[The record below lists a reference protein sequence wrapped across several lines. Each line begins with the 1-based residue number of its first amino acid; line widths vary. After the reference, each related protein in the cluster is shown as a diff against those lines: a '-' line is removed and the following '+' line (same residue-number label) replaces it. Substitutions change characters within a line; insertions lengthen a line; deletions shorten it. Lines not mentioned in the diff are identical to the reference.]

1 MTRVSGAPVTELTLH
16 GCTVKTVF
24 DLLGAREDD
33 ITYSLGWGLS
43 RSEAL
48 TRSVLH
54 EAFGTDAP
62 QGPLIAIRLQE
73 SETGTGR
80 TDIEIETE
88 HQHLVIEAKRG
99 WALPMPAQI
108 DKYTERLLARDERAR
123 HIAVVA
129 ECAPDYPP
137 VTALLG
143 AGGSVPV
150 SYIPWA
156 RVAELVQ
163 IAARATRSHAE
174 QRLLVELYRYLLGV
188 MTMQDVRS
196 NMVYV
201 VSLSTREIA
210 GSSGL
215 STVEVLERLGR
226 YFCPVGGANP
236 GGWPKEPPNYLGF
249 RYRGRLQAIHHVEG
263 YAVRLAPW
271 ERIPELA
278 GRVEVPEHD
287 QFDFE
292 LGPAIHP
299 EHVVRTGNLFR
310 AQRVWCALDLLLTS
324 ETIREARDKT
334 QERLANAGEV

>member
-1 MTRVSGAPVTELTLH
+1 MVRVTGAPVTELTLH
-16 GCTVKTVF
+16 GHAVQTVF

-33 ITYSLGWGLS
+33 ITYSFGWGLS

-48 TRSVLH
+48 TRAMLG
-54 EAFGTDAP
+54 EAFGANVS

-73 SETGTGR
+73 SEIGTGR

-99 WALPMPAQI
+99 WTLPLPSQLA
-108 DKYTERLLARDERAR
+108 KYTERLVARDARDR

-129 ECAPDYPP
+129 ECAADYPP
-137 VTALLG
+137 VAALLG
-143 AGGSVPV
+143 AGGGVSV

-163 IAARATRSHAE
+163 ITTRAARSYAE
-174 QRLLVELYRYLLGV
+174 RRLLAELHRYLLGV

-249 RYRGRLQAIHHVEG
+249 RYQGRLQAIHHVEG

-299 EHVVRTGNLFR
+299 EHIVRTGNLYR

-324 ETIREARDKT
+324 ESIREARDKT

>member
-1 MTRVSGAPVTELTLH
+1 MPSEPVTELTLH
-16 GCTVKTVF
+16 GRAVRTVF

-48 TRSVLH
+48 TRAMLS
-54 EAFGTDAP
+54 EAFGADAP

-73 SETGTGR
+73 SEAGTGR
-80 TDIEIETE
+80 TDIEVEAE

-99 WALPMPAQI
+99 WTLPSPSQIAQYA
-108 DKYTERLLARDERAR
+108 DRLLARDERER

-129 ECAPDYPP
+129 ECASDYPP
-137 VTALLG
+137 VAALLG
-143 AGGSVPV
+143 TGYGVPV
-150 SYIPWA
+150 SYVPWA
-156 RVAELVQ
+156 RVVEMVQ
-163 IAARATRSHAE
+163 ATARATRAQAE
-174 QRLLVELYRYLLGV
+174 RRLLAELHRYLLGV

-201 VSLSTREIA
+201 VSLSTKEIA
-210 GSSGL
+210 GTSGL

-249 RYRGRLQAIHHVEG
+249 RYHGRLQAIHHVDG

-271 ERIPELA
+271 ERVPELA

-299 EHVVRTGNLFR
+299 GRPVRTGNLYR
-310 AQRVWCALDLLLTS
+310 AQRVWCALDLLLTA

-334 QERLANAGEV
+334 QERLTAAGES